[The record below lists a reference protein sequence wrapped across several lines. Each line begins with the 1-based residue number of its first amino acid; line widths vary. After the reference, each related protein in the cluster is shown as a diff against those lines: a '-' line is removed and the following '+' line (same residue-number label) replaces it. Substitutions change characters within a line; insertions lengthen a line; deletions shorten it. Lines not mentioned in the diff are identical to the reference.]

1 MSQRFDL
8 EATIAALSLGEVIG
22 RRNYEG
28 YREWAKL
35 ERDWLEIEEL
45 EHLKRATSFMRKRN
59 RSLKSSLARTKDNAD
74 ASESAPANE
83 RANLSEMAREL
94 RALRAASEVSRGRQD
109 ALIAR
114 LKTEDTY
121 YAAWERRLRRA
132 EDEMNG
138 LWDVIEELIRL
149 SSASAPRLE
158 KLKKRVGFQFLRFRP
173 SQPAKPA
180 KETTKAKS

>member
-1 MSQRFDL
+1 MERYDL
-8 EATIAALSLGEVIG
+8 EATIEALALGEVIG

-45 EHLKRATSFMRKRN
+45 EHLKRATAFMKKRN
-59 RSLKSSLARTKDNAD
+59 RSLKSSLERTKDNLD

-94 RALRAASEVSRGRQD
+94 RDLRAASEVSRGRQD

-114 LKTEDTY
+114 LNTEDNY

-132 EDEMNG
+132 EEEMNA

-158 KLKKRVGFQFLRFRP
+158 KLEKRVGFQFLRFP
-173 SQPAKPA
+173 TKPA
-180 KETTKAKS
+180 KGAAKATS